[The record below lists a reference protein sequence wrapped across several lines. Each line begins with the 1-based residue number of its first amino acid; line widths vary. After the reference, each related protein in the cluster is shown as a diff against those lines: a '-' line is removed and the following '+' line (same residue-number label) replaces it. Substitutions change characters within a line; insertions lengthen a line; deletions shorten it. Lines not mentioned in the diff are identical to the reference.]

1 MTGRQK
7 LACSPHSAE
16 LQTKLVHLQVSRA
29 KLQPSGKRTLVC
41 WSIATQAD
49 WSCVSI
55 GRNQTGHGPAHVSM
69 GRNQTESLLTHI
81 SRLLRLQA
89 SFDDLHA
96 TRTDLQS
103 GLLGLLVTPQV
114 R

>member
-1 MTGRQK
+1 MSRWAETKRDTGRQ
-7 LACSPHSAE
+7 
-16 LQTKLVHLQVSRA
+16 
-29 KLQPSGKRTLVC
+29 
-41 WSIATQAD
+41 
-49 WSCVSI
+49 
-55 GRNQTGHGPAHVSM
+55 
-69 GRNQTESLLTHI
+69 SLLMHI
-81 SRLLRLQA
+81 SGLLRLQA